1 MNLANV
7 LGGNAANNNGNVTTS
22 DIGGTGE
29 NTIHDAIKSVK
40 ATADKGWK
48 LKANDEADSD
58 SEKIAAGDTVTVKQG
73 KNIRVK
79 RSGKELTI
87 ETADDVAFN
96 KVTVGNSVLTTD
108 GLTTPQVTAGD
119 SVLGNNG
126 LTIANGTA
134 GSPVSLTKDGLN
146 NGGNKVTGVAKGTED
161 TDGVNVSQ

>member
-1 MNLANV
+1 M
-7 LGGNAANNNGNVTTS
+7 
-22 DIGGTGE
+22 
-29 NTIHDAIKSVK
+29 K

-108 GLTTPQVTAGD
+108 GLPHRKLPRVTAYWQQRTDDCQRYGRLTGIAD
-119 SVLGNNG
+119 QRRTEQRRQQSYRRSQRYGGYRRSERQPAEPSSQSV
-126 LTIANGTA
+126 
-134 GSPVSLTKDGLN
+134 
-146 NGGNKVTGVAKGTED
+146 EH
-161 TDGVNVSQ
+161 QH